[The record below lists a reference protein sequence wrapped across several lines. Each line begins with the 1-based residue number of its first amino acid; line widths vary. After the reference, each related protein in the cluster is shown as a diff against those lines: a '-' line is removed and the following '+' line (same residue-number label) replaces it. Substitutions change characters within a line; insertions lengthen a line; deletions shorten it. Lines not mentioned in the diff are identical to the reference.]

1 MIAKF
6 SYKELKENMI
16 FVFVFC
22 AAQFLLF
29 SYTYSLVGK
38 ISLST
43 LQFAICILLALNLV
57 ILTQKTN
64 AKLLVGCLAA
74 LTAVTLLSIKYL
86 LFQ

>member
-1 MIAKF
+1 MIVSI
-6 SYKELKENMI
+6 SYKEFKENLI
-16 FVFVFC
+16 LISVFLGT
-22 AAQFLLF
+22 QYLLF

-43 LQFAICILLALNLV
+43 LQFAICILMALNLV